1 MRPKFYLLMLL
12 VAACMALYSSPA
24 LAQSESHNFITYDT
38 TISIFTPPWG
48 PTNTWL
54 VRISRPANMFTAGN
68 ADTASRPA
76 IITMPG
82 EGQQGNSD
90 TANLTVYGPHYW
102 LKNGWNGSVVLG
114 NGTHYPILITICY
127 VNEVYTNVPDVYNVV
142 DTLLT
147 HYHIKRD
154 AVHFAGLSEGAFT
167 WGSLVAYE
175 TTPGAQTGM
184 KIMTSLAAFE
194 GTPNPSLTEPNNTL
208 GADTPL
214 YKIWAAKYKGKYFY
228 LEGSGSDNFRN
239 GWQYSTAMND
249 SVPGSAY
256 FSYESDGGG
265 AHCCWNDMYNPSVTN
280 WTSVGTLGTY
290 NAPSETGT
298 NTMGDYKAPSSIFQ
312 WMLRQGD
319 TTLVGTGTT
328 TPVPPTV
335 SAGATQSITLP
346 VSTVTLTG
354 TAVANAG
361 ATISSTLW
369 TQTSGPN
376 TATIASPSA
385 LSTSVTGLVAGT
397 YTFQLKA
404 KDNNN
409 DSTESVDTVHVLAI
423 APAVTMGAAQ
433 TIVLPQDS
441 TTLTATDGTNGGS
454 AITSTLWTE
463 VSGPNT
469 ATIVTPTALT
479 TAIKNM
485 VAGTYSFKLTVTNS
499 AGLTASASVGIT
511 VNPAPTPVPPTVSAG
526 ATQSITLPVST
537 VTLTGTA
544 VANAGAT
551 ISSTL
556 WTQTSGPNTAT
567 IASPSALSTSVTGL
581 VAGTYTFQL
590 KAKDNNNDSTES
602 VDTVH
607 VLAIAPAVT
616 MGAAQTIVLPQDS
629 TTLTATDGTNGGS
642 AITSTLWT
650 EVSGPNTAT
659 IVTPTALTTAIKN
672 MVAGTY
678 SFKLTVTNT
687 AGLTASASVGI
698 TVDPAPTGYTPTDNT
713 SIPGTITA
721 SNYIN
726 SLSVETQP
734 TTDVGGGLNVGWITP
749 GDWMEYNV
757 NVATAATYTVGFR
770 LATPNTGCALQ
781 LRTLSGTV
789 LATLTIPSTGG
800 WETWQTFTTTATLP
814 AGNQTLVVL
823 NTGTAM
829 WNINWMNFE
838 YTASTT
844 AQQPTSTA
852 DLSTAGLGILADS
865 ASLSG
870 INLYPNPAS
879 NNVTLTVNNSHTGNM
894 VVQVIDISG
903 SIKKTYGLS
912 KDGQVADLS
921 LYIGDLPSGV
931 YFVRMQIGN
940 WKTIQKLLKL

>member
-1 MRPKFYLLMLL
+1 MSVKFYALMLFT
-12 VAACMALYSSPA
+12 AACMSLYSSPV
-24 LAQSESHNFITYDT
+24 LAQAESHNFITYDT

-90 TANLTVYGPHYW
+90 TSNLTVYGPHYW
-102 LKNGWNGSVVLG
+102 LNNGWDGSVVLG
-114 NGTHYPILITICY
+114 NGKHYPILITICY

-184 KIMTSLAAFE
+184 KIMTSLVALE
-194 GTPNPSLTEPNNTL
+194 GTPNPSLVNPNNTL

-214 YKIWAAKYKGKYFY
+214 YKTWATQYHGKYFY
-228 LEGSGSDNFRN
+228 LEGSGGDNFRN

-249 SVPGSAY
+249 AVPGSAY

-265 AHCCWNDMYNPSVTN
+265 AHCCWNDMYNPAVTN
-280 WTSVGTLGTY
+280 WTCVGTLGTY
-290 NAPSETGT
+290 NAPSQAGT

-319 TTLVGTGTT
+319 TTLVGSGTTT

-335 SAGATQSITLP
+335 SAGSTQSVTLP
-346 VSTVTLTG
+346 VSTVTLKG

-369 TQTSGPN
+369 TQNSGPN

-404 KDNNN
+404 TDNNN
-409 DSTESVDTVHVLAI
+409 ESTTSVDTVHVLAI
-423 APAVTMGAAQ
+423 APAVTMGADP

-441 TTLTATDGTNGGS
+441 TTLTATDGTDGGP

-469 ATIVTPTALT
+469 ATIVSPTALT
-479 TAIKNM
+479 TSIKNM
-485 VAGTYSFKLTVTNS
+485 VAGTYSFR
-499 AGLTASASVGIT
+499 
-511 VNPAPTPVPPTVSAG
+511 
-526 ATQSITLPVST
+526 
-537 VTLTGTA
+537 
-544 VANAGAT
+544 
-551 ISSTL
+551 
-556 WTQTSGPNTAT
+556 
-567 IASPSALSTSVTGL
+567 
-581 VAGTYTFQL
+581 
-590 KAKDNNNDSTES
+590 
-602 VDTVH
+602 
-607 VLAIAPAVT
+607 
-616 MGAAQTIVLPQDS
+616 
-629 TTLTATDGTNGGS
+629 
-642 AITSTLWT
+642 
-650 EVSGPNTAT
+650 
-659 IVTPTALTTAIKN
+659 
-672 MVAGTY
+672 
-678 SFKLTVTNT
+678 LTVTNT

-698 TVDPAPTGYTPTDNT
+698 TVDPAPAAPTNNT

-721 SNYIN
+721 STYSNAIG
-726 SLSVETQP
+726 VATQA
-734 TTDVGGGLNVGWITP
+734 TTDVGGGLNVGWIYP

-757 NVATAATYTVGFR
+757 DVATASTYTVGFR
-770 LATPNTGCALQ
+770 IATPNTGCALQ
-781 LRTLSGTV
+781 LRTAAGAVLTTV
-789 LATLTIPSTGG
+789 NIPVTGG
-800 WETWQTFTTTATLP
+800 WQTWQTVTATVTLP
-814 AGNQTLVVL
+814 AGNQTLQVISS
-823 NTGTAM
+823 GTAL
-829 WNINWMNFE
+829 WNFNWMNFE
-838 YTASTT
+838 YTTT
-844 AQQPTSTA
+844 TTQATGTA
-852 DLSTAGLGILADS
+852 DLSTAALLVNPVDS
-865 ASLSG
+865 MASG
-870 INLYPNPAS
+870 INLYPNPAA
-879 NNVTLTVNNSHTGNM
+879 NNVTLTVNNSHTGKM
-894 VVQVIDISG
+894 VVQVIDLSG

-912 KDGQVADLS
+912 KEGQYTDLS
-921 LYIGDLPSGV
+921 LYTGDLPPGV